1 METSEFEAPLK
12 SHQSHWPPHPD
23 LQKKTHPKQRGDL
36 EVISCHMF
44 LEIRY
49 TYYCYI
55 LLHSDEYLSMDVCPF
70 LANMISLL

>member
-1 METSEFEAPLK
+1 METSEFEAPSNPTK
-12 SHQSHWPPHPD
+12 VTDHHIPTYK
-23 LQKKTHPKQRGDL
+23 KKTHPEQRGDL

-55 LLHSDEYLSMDVCPF
+55 LLYTF
-70 LANMISLL
+70 